1 MKMRTTILI
10 PFALGLM
17 VSACSTT
24 STSSQGQVAKS
35 MQGTGSIELNAF
47 VIGKKIHALEQSLS
61 QNNAQLLALQTRLDK
76 KDNLI
81 ADLDKGAMTAES
93 LVTLKNE
100 QRLRDSLE
108 SQYAELKIENDHL
121 VNQVSSLSEEN
132 KQQIE
137 HAEDTG
143 DYVSSGRDFLSLNNS
158 FQTLDSQYYAL
169 NQEYQALNKQ
179 QLSLQHQYDLLMKVN
194 QENQQALTSLKKS
207 NVDLT
212 QELNESTA
220 KNKALWWKIDSQR
233 NSIDVLQKSTNTDI
247 DQKQLA
253 AMDGDALRDDIA
265 KLSGVV
271 AAQKVLILEYQSDI
285 AELEASLNT
294 DNDNGDKMALLS
306 ERLSKL
312 VVMNASVENRLKRS
326 QLALK
331 VSQANQQHLA
341 SALALSKR
349 QQASLQQQLS
359 SLKAKMVGN
368 KSQRMLLESQVND
381 LIPFQAEVSALQSQ
395 IDSGLSNVRWKIP
408 NEIALHNNF
417 EILVTATVDRP
428 VSGQTYVAELIV
440 DSAIQ
445 MVSASEAEAVLKNGE
460 LQWRWRVNG
469 LNERPKAQLN
479 LFISQQMNYQG
490 QRIMRQVYRD
500 SDAVALTNDDLIDKY
515 GYWGLAILVGL
526 LGGFLVGRINRKD
539 KNS

>member
-35 MQGTGSIELNAF
+35 MQGTGSIEPNAF

-76 KDNLI
+76 KDSLI
-81 ADLDKGAMTAES
+81 ADLDKSATTAES
-93 LVTLKNE
+93 LVTLRNE

-137 HAEDTG
+137 HTEDTG
-143 DYVSSGRDFLSLNNS
+143 GYVSSGRDFLSLNNS

-207 NVDLT
+207 NADLT
-212 QELNESTA
+212 QELSESTA

-233 NSIDVLQKSTNTDI
+233 NSIDVSQKSTNTDI

-253 AMDGDALRDDIA
+253 AMGGDALRDDIT

-312 VVMNASVENRLKRS
+312 VAMNASVENRLKRS

-331 VSQANQQHLA
+331 VSEANQQHLA

-349 QQASLQQQLS
+349 QQVSLQQQLS

>member
-10 PFALGLM
+10 PFTLGLM

-35 MQGTGSIELNAF
+35 MQRTGSIEPNAF

-76 KDNLI
+76 KDSLI
-81 ADLDKGAMTAES
+81 ADLDKSATTAES
-93 LVTLKNE
+93 LVTLRNE

-137 HAEDTG
+137 HTEDTG
-143 DYVSSGRDFLSLNNS
+143 GYVSSGRDFLSLNNS

-207 NVDLT
+207 NADLT
-212 QELNESTA
+212 QELSESTA

-233 NSIDVLQKSTNTDI
+233 NSIDVSQKSTNTDI

-253 AMDGDALRDDIA
+253 AMGGDALRDDIT

-312 VVMNASVENRLKRS
+312 VAMNASVENRLKRS

-331 VSQANQQHLA
+331 VSEANQQHLA

-349 QQASLQQQLS
+349 QQVSLQQQLS